1 MPDEDFPSKAEE
13 GGILGERSRL
23 QRHLRSFVARALL
36 VALAPFALDGCVSIG
51 VSQKDLP
58 SPPDPS
64 APPRGTVSVD
74 VYEKPSERDSGIHVT
89 YPVLSELF
97 RVEKAEVLVARSMNA
112 SWAVNDLPPGRY
124 RLKIA
129 KKIDANG
136 NVVALD
142 NPGDKVFEV
151 AAGERTAVSVV
162 LRKVPVFWIVVAV
175 LTIVL
180 IVVLVIIG
188 IDRGKIH
195 PPPLPPLPLP
205 PVAITIPI
213 GGGEGG
219 PGGEPAP
226 APAAVDV
233 FPAPG
238 SVVAARRVTAAFQ
251 LSMPLAGDGIEED
264 AVVAV
269 GTKSGEIRGTV
280 SFAPKEWLLQFAPS
294 EDFRPGEEIT
304 VTLDLGKLRGEG
316 GRKGSGLFSTSF
328 KVAP

>member
-1 MPDEDFPSKAEE
+1 MRPP
-13 GGILGERSRL
+13 L
-23 QRHLRSFVARALL
+23 LRRVASVLL
-36 VALAPFALDGCVSIG
+36 VALTPLALDGCVSIG
-51 VSQKDLP
+51 VSRKDLP

-64 APPRGTVSVD
+64 APPRGAVTVD
-74 VYEKPSERDSGIHVT
+74 VYEKAAERDSGVHVT

-97 RVEKAEVLVARSMNA
+97 RVEKTETLVARSMNA

-124 RLKIA
+124 RLKVA
-129 KKIDANG
+129 KRIDASG

-142 NPGDKVFEV
+142 NPGDKAFEV

-175 LTIVL
+175 LTVVL

-188 IDRGKIH
+188 IHKGDLPA
-195 PPPLPPLPLP
+195 PPPPPFLP
-205 PVAITIPI
+205 PVAITIPL
-213 GGGEGG
+213 GGSGEGG
-219 PGGEPAP
+219 PAGEPAP

-251 LSMPLAGDGIEED
+251 LSMPLAADGIGEG
-264 AVVAV
+264 AVLAV

-280 SFAPKEWLLQFAPS
+280 SFAEKEWLLQFAPAA
-294 EDFRPGEEIT
+294 DFQPGEEIT
-304 VTLDLGKLRGEG
+304 VTLDLEKLRGEG
-316 GRKGSGLFSTSF
+316 GRTGSGHFSTTF
-328 KVAP
+328 QVAK